1 MYCKM
6 EEELDITAE
15 ESERINRWR
24 RSFDW
29 GSYLKRRE
37 QFIEYCRL
45 KQSYGGAQKA
55 EEYALKVTN
64 GKSRVLYLDPII

>member
-1 MYCKM
+1 M

-15 ESERINRWR
+15 ESERINRFR

-37 QFIEYCRL
+37 QYIEYCRL
-45 KQSYGGAQKA
+45 KQSYGVPKKQKNM
-55 EEYALKVTN
+55 L
-64 GKSRVLYLDPII
+64 